1 MNGAGLRPSV
11 VILAGLV
18 IGLALGFAYT
28 WFYLPAP
35 REQIA
40 ASQLPAADKDRY
52 RALAALAFAAN
63 GDRART
69 EARLQRLGEDRLS
82 AVIDAQAQNA
92 AQAGNPHEARAL
104 ADLAAA
110 LRSPDTAGG
119 ATQSLPGIVTVT
131 AAPTRRAV
139 TATPPPA
146 FLPFAS
152 PTTPVAA
159 GLVFRLASS
168 DAVCDPALPQGLL
181 QVYVV
186 DADGEQMP
194 GVRVSV
200 TAEGGQT
207 DVFYTG
213 LAADIGP
220 GYADFLMSPQVRYTV
235 TVGDAGEPAA
245 SILAPVCER
254 PGADPYMG
262 GIRTRFRP

>member
-1 MNGAGLRPSV
+1 MNIGGPRPSV

-35 REQIA
+35 RSQIA
-40 ASQLPAADKDRY
+40 ASQLPAADKDAY
-52 RALAALAFAAN
+52 RVQVAQAFAAN
-63 GDRART
+63 GDRPRA

-92 AQAGNPHEARAL
+92 AQAGRADEARVL

-110 LRSPDTAGG
+110 LRAPAL
-119 ATQSLPGIVTVT
+119 APTQNIPGIVTVT
-131 AAPTRRAV
+131 PAPTRRAG
-139 TATPPPA
+139 TATAPPA
-146 FLPFAS
+146 FLPYAS
-152 PTTPVAA
+152 PTVPVAE
-159 GLVFRLASS
+159 GLVFRLTSS

-213 LAADIGP
+213 LAADMGP
-220 GYADFLMSPQVRYTV
+220 GYADFLMAAQVRYTIV
-235 TVGDAGEPAA
+235 VGAAGEPA
-245 SILAPVCER
+245 SGILAPVCER
-254 PGADPYMG
+254 PGGEAYMG

>member
-18 IGLALGFAYT
+18 IGLALGLAYT

-63 GDRART
+63 ADRARA

-92 AQAGNPHEARAL
+92 AQAGNADEARAL

-119 ATQSLPGIVTVT
+119 PTQSLPGIITVTV
-131 AAPTRRAV
+131 APTRRAV
-139 TATPPPA
+139 TATPPA

-152 PTTPVAA
+152 PTAPVAE
-159 GLVFRLASS
+159 GLVFRLTSS

-186 DADGEQMP
+186 DANGEQLP
-194 GVRVSV
+194 GVRISV

-207 DVFYTG
+207 DAFYTG

-245 SILAPVCER
+245 GIQAPVCER
-254 PGADPYMG
+254 PGGEPYMG